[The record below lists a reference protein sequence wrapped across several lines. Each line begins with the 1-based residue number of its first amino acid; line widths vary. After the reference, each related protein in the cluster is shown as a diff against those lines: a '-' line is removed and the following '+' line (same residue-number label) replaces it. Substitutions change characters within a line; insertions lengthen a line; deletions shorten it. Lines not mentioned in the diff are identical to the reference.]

1 MGALHRQPGKPPL
14 SGSLSR
20 APACCAGTCVACRHT
35 HLEMEPGRRASCGF
49 HQHTILLPG
58 PEHEPQV
65 PRHRDG
71 DVEVTP

>member
-1 MGALHRQPGKPPL
+1 MANAFMGIL
-14 SGSLSR
+14 GSPFVCST
-20 APACCAGTCVACRHT
+20 AACVAHRHT
-35 HLEMEPGRRASCGF
+35 HLEMESGRCAGCGL